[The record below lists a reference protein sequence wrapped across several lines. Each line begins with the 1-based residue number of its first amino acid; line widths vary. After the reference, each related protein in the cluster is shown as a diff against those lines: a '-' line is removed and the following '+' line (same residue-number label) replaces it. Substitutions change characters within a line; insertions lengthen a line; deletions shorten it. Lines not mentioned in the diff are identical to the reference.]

1 VDPGVYD
8 HQEFQFVLFTN
19 PNNKVAYRTR
29 TIIGGYFGGNR
40 ISSNNTTSF
49 RLGDKFNA
57 EANLNYNRL
66 NLPNG
71 TTDVVITGGRLA
83 YSFTPRMFL
92 QSLVQYNNVSRIASV
107 NARFGWLNNANT
119 GLFVVINIVK
129 DNDFMDQLNNQ
140 SITVKYTHQFD
151 LFGK

>member
-1 VDPGVYD
+1 
-8 HQEFQFVLFTN
+8 
-19 PNNKVAYRTR
+19 
-29 TIIGGYFGGNR
+29 
-40 ISSNNTTSF
+40 
-49 RLGDKFNA
+49 
-57 EANLNYNRL
+57 
-66 NLPNG
+66 
-71 TTDVVITGGRLA
+71 
-83 YSFTPRMFL
+83 
-92 QSLVQYNNVSRIASV
+92 VSRIASV